1 MLNQTVIVGRL
12 VKNPEVTKLEDG
24 KRVSN
29 ITLAVPRSYK
39 NEKGEYET
47 DFITCELWN
56 GVAINTAE
64 YCKQGDILGVKGRI
78 KTDSYENESGE
89 KVYKTSIVAEKVT
102 FLSSKSKESETDNDM
117 EV

>member
-39 NEKGEYET
+39 NEKGENET

-56 GVAINTAE
+56 GVAINTTE
-64 YCKQGDILGVKGRI
+64 YCRQGDILGVKGRI

>member
-12 VKNPEVTKLEDG
+12 ARNPKVTKLEDG

-102 FLSSKSKESETDNDM
+102 FLSSKYKESKTDNDM

>member
-12 VKNPEVTKLEDG
+12 VKNPEIKELEDG
-24 KRVSN
+24 KQVSN

-56 GVAINTAE
+56 GVASNTTE
-64 YCKQGDILGVKGRI
+64 YCRQGDLLGIKGRI

-102 FLSSKSKESETDNDM
+102 FLSSKSKESETDIDM

>member
-1 MLNQTVIVGRL
+1 MLWYFGKYNI
-12 VKNPEVTKLEDG
+12 NTKDIRRFLWW
-24 KRVSN
+24 
-29 ITLAVPRSYK
+29 Y
-39 NEKGEYET
+39 EKGEYET

-102 FLSSKSKESETDNDM
+102 FLSSKYKESETDNDM